1 MGKDYYKIL
10 GICKG
15 STDEDIKKA
24 YRKQALKWHP
34 DKNKSAAA
42 EEKFKEIAE
51 AYEVLSDSKKREVYD
66 QYGEEG
72 NLFIDHAFYRC
83 LVDLFHSGPCQLSVI
98 LANSNIAFTVIC
110 CLSVAGKI
118 KIILIM
124 MMIIISTM
132 TNLHVRNS
140 CWT

>member
-1 MGKDYYKIL
+1 MEKMGKDYYKIL

-83 LVDLFHSGPCQLSVI
+83 LVDFIQGLVNYQKSWL
-98 LANSNIAFTVIC
+98 TVK
-110 CLSVAGKI
+110 L
-118 KIILIM
+118 L
-124 MMIIISTM
+124 
-132 TNLHVRNS
+132 LL
-140 CWT
+140 

>member
-1 MGKDYYKIL
+1 MGKDYYKTL

-15 STDEDIKKA
+15 STEEDIKKA

-51 AYEVLSDSKKREVYD
+51 AYEVLSDAKKREVYD

-72 NLFIDHAFYRC
+72 NLLIDLVFYPCVVAFYINS
-83 LVDLFHSGPCQLSVI
+83 VVYCQKS
-98 LANSNIAFTVIC
+98 
-110 CLSVAGKI
+110 
-118 KIILIM
+118 
-124 MMIIISTM
+124 
-132 TNLHVRNS
+132 
-140 CWT
+140 